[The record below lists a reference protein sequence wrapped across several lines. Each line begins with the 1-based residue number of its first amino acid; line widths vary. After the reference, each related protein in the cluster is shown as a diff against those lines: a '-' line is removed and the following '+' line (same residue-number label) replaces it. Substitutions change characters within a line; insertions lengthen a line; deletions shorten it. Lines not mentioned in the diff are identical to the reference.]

1 MKKIRTAEFLEA
13 LKIAEK
19 AVFRERHQ
27 RLSAIGLTAAQA
39 QILNILQHKGPLSLN
54 DLNEE
59 LPTDVPPSRV
69 VSTLV
74 DSKLVTRRDQVRDRR
89 LVELGISA
97 QGKKKYEQ
105 VRRIDQ
111 AVNRWAARRLVGMP
125 TLSAHKVL
133 TALGGQL

>member
-1 MKKIRTAEFLEA
+1 MRKCSTSEFLEA

-19 AVFRERHQ
+19 AVSRERHQ

-39 QILNILQHKGPLSLN
+39 QILNILQRKGPLSLN

-89 LVELGISA
+89 LIELAISA
-97 QGKKKYEQ
+97 QGKKKFDQ

-111 AVNRWAARRLVGMP
+111 AVNRWAARRLVRMP
-125 TLSAHKVL
+125 THSAHKVL